1 MKILFTIGCIAYKV
15 WLKNA
20 YAKFLFTK
28 YANTIDS
35 RKFSPAKYTRFCHK
49 SSYDQP
55 DINYPE
61 IPHLSNHYA
70 RKARASACCLATF
83 IGLLQEGLGGK
94 RPGTATVA
102 VALEAKLL
110 SMTGLAVEVGLMV
123 GHSLA
128 ERRREGGKEGGKK
141 GGGRKE
147 GGGREGGRKE
157 GGRKEGGSNRVHIHV
172 YTRGK
177 SVV

>member
-1 MKILFTIGCIAYKV
+1 MSRVIAY
-15 WLKNA
+15 
-20 YAKFLFTK
+20 
-28 YANTIDS
+28 
-35 RKFSPAKYTRFCHK
+35 CHK

-55 DINYPE
+55 DRNYSE
-61 IPHLSNHYA
+61 VPHLINHYA
-70 RKARASACCLATF
+70 KKARTPACCLATVTF

-94 RPGTATVA
+94 RPGTTTVA

-110 SMTGLAVEVGLMV
+110 PMTGLAVEVGLMV

-128 ERRREGGKEGGKK
+128 KCRE
-141 GGGRKE
+141 
-147 GGGREGGRKE
+147 GGREGGRDK
-157 GGRKEGGSNRVHIHV
+157 GGSGEQQSA